1 MSTGYR
7 FLKNEQSVTWLLL
20 MLVVVLAAAG
30 FLLLHTP
37 PEHTQVI
44 APEQTVE
51 PKVVRAGSSV
61 ELTRLDGGGAD
72 AVLME
77 EAILLDPTPMFLPT
91 EWSSAQNALP
101 ASLIRRPGRG
111 FENYP
116 EKLSF
121 QESGLVVAMPD
132 VQSPGGPVDALLDAG
147 VHAPFAGMGRSD
159 WGGDKLAARAAVIE
173 VARASDGGRV
183 YETALTEA
191 EIPASGWQPL
201 EFLVAIGPAG
211 LVGTPVIVQR
221 SGREEV
227 DRFFQNYLAK
237 ILRLGERLP
246 PGSYHV
252 LAGP

>member
-1 MSTGYR
+1 MSTGHR
-7 FLKNEQSVTWLLL
+7 LLKNEQSVTWLLL
-20 MLVVVLAAAG
+20 VLVAILAAAG
-30 FLLLHTP
+30 FLLLQTP
-37 PEHTQVI
+37 PEDAQVI

-51 PKVVRAGSSV
+51 TKVAGPGSSV
-61 ELTRLDGGGAD
+61 ELTRLDGSATD
-72 AVLME
+72 AVLRE

-132 VQSPGGPVDALLDAG
+132 VQSPGSPVDALLSAG
-147 VHAPFAGMGRSD
+147 VHAPFAGMGRAD
-159 WGGDKLAARAAVIE
+159 WEGDKLAARTAVIE

-183 YETALTEA
+183 YAKALAEA

-211 LVGTPVIVQR
+211 LVGTPVIMQR

-237 ILRLGERLP
+237 TLRLGERLP
-246 PGSYHV
+246 PGSYRV